1 MATVFHLN
9 RHIST
14 MLFSLLSLSI
24 IFIHINRPTKEDNTM
39 KKLVVIT
46 GASSGIGEAIAKQLS
61 AQGHP
66 LLLLA
71 RRIERLE
78 ALNLPNTLSVKVD
91 VTNKGDFEAAIKQ
104 AEAQFGP
111 VDALVNNAGAMLL
124 GQVDTQASSEWKT
137 MFDVNVL
144 GLLNGMQTVL
154 ASMKANNTG
163 TIINIS
169 SIAGRKTFGNHAA
182 YCGTKFAV
190 HAISENVREEVAEF
204 NVRVITI
211 APGAVETEL
220 LSHTTSDEIKA
231 GYGEWK
237 EQMGG
242 VLAADDVANAV
253 TFAYQ
258 QPQNVC
264 IREIVLAPTKQQP

>member
-1 MATVFHLN
+1 
-9 RHIST
+9 
-14 MLFSLLSLSI
+14 
-24 IFIHINRPTKEDNTM
+24 M
-39 KKLVVIT
+39 KKLAVIT

-71 RRIERLE
+71 RRVERLE
-78 ALNLPNTLSVKVD
+78 ALNLPNTLCKKVD
-91 VTNKGDFEAAIKQ
+91 VTDKASFDAAIE
-104 AEAQFGP
+104 EAQALYGEA
-111 VDALVNNAGAMLL
+111 DLLVNNAGVMLL
-124 GQVDTQASSEWKT
+124 GDVATQNAAEWQT
-137 MFDVNVL
+137 MFNVNVV
-144 GLLNGMQTVL
+144 GLLNGMQAVL
-154 ASMKANNTG
+154 EPMKARNGG

-169 SIAGRKTFGNHAA
+169 SVAGRKTFPNHAA

-190 HAISENVREEVAEF
+190 HAISENVREEVADA

-231 GYGEWK
+231 GYDSWK
-237 EQMGG
+237 DEMGG
-242 VLAADDVANAV
+242 VLAADDIANAV
-253 TFAYQ
+253 CYAYA

-264 IREIVLAPTKQQP
+264 VREIVLTATRQQP